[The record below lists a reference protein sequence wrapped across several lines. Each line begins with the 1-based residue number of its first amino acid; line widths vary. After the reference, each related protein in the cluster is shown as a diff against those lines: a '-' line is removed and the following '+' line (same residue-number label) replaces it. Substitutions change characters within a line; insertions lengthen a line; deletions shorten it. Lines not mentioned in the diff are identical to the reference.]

1 MKKIIILAIIAI
13 FATGSYSYSQVDNP
27 YLKNTLLT
35 FSYQMGF
42 PSGDLK
48 TFLPQND
55 YLGWDFEM
63 KTMVTHNLAVGAH
76 IGYQGFYKKYPR
88 ATYEFPQGAITT
100 TIFKYYY
107 TVPMQ
112 ATATWFF
119 IPEKMVQPYLGVNV
133 GVNYN
138 ERRGEIGIYVLEDN
152 SWNFS
157 FAPEAGVIVPFGKF
171 SEWGLNLRAKYNY
184 SVYNRDDGIGMDFNQ
199 LAYWNVM
206 IGLTYTY

>member
-1 MKKIIILAIIAI
+1 MKKIIIISLIALLTMGSKS
-13 FATGSYSYSQVDNP
+13 FAQDDNMF
-27 YLKNTLLT
+27 LQNSVMT

-42 PSGDLK
+42 PTGDLK
-48 TFLPQND
+48 TFIPEND

-63 KTMVTHNLAVGAH
+63 KTLVTHNLAVGGH
-76 IGYQGFYKKYPR
+76 IGYQGFYKKFPR
-88 ATYEFPQGAITT
+88 DTYEFPQGALTT

-112 ATATWFF
+112 AVLTWFF
-119 IPEKMVQPYLGVNV
+119 IPDKMVQPYLGMNI

-157 FAPEAGVIVPFGKF
+157 FAPEAGVIVPFGKY
-171 SEWGLNLRAKYNY
+171 SQWGVNVRGKYNY
-184 SVYNRDDGIGMDFNQ
+184 NVYSRTDNLGMDFNQ
-199 LAYWNVM
+199 LAYFNLM
-206 IGLTYTY
+206 FGLSYTW